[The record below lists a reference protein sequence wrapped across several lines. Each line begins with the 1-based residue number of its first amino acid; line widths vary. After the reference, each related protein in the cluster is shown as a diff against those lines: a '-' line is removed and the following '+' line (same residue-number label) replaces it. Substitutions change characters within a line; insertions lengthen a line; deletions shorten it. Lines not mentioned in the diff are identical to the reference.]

1 MPLADDSSSGRAA
14 RFDAIF
20 KAYDVRGTV
29 PDQLDGRIVAAIGA
43 GFARFARTIEGA
55 SSIAVGRDMR
65 SSGRELSRALA
76 AGVLSEGLD
85 VLDIGLAS
93 TDLLYFASGSLAMPG
108 AMLTAS
114 HNPASYNGVK
124 FCLAGAKPVGQD
136 SGLGEIRDGAE
147 RALASGSAS
156 DMPDPTTDPRY
167 RATDLL
173 DEFAAHV
180 RSFIDVSALRHM
192 RVVAD
197 TANGMGGLVA
207 PRVFAGLPV
216 DLEILFGDLDGTFPN
231 HPADP
236 IQSENLAALRARVL
250 EVGADV
256 GLAFDGDADRVFL
269 VDDKAE
275 PLSGSLTTSIVAAA
289 VLGKHPGATILYN
302 LICSKA
308 VPEVII
314 EHGGMPVRTRVGHSF
329 VKATMAATG
338 AVFGGEHSGHY
349 YFADNYRA
357 DSGII
362 AALTVLEAMSK
373 STTPLSELR
382 RPFERYFDSGEIN
395 TKVRD
400 VGIVLSG
407 VEERYLAAGAS
418 LDHLDGLTVDL
429 GSWWFNLR
437 PSNTEPLLR
446 LNLEAGSAQECAARL
461 ADVRRLIFTLDARMT
476 ELPDGALHHDT

>member
-1 MPLADDSSSGRAA
+1 MASTAA
-14 RFDAIF
+14 PAPEAASPFAAIF
-20 KAYDVRGTV
+20 KAYDVRGIV
-29 PDQLDGRIVAAIGA
+29 PDQLSGPIAAAIGA
-43 GFARFARTIEGA
+43 GFARFARTAEGA

-65 SSGRELSRALA
+65 SSGVELSRALA
-76 AGVLSEGLD
+76 AGIISEGLG
-85 VLDIGLAS
+85 VIDIGLVS
-93 TDLLYFASGSLAMPG
+93 TDLLYFASGYLDMPG

-114 HNPASYNGVK
+114 HNPANYNGIK

-136 SGLGEIRDGAE
+136 SGLGDIRAGAE
-147 RALASGSAS
+147 EVLADASAS
-156 DMPDPTTDPRY
+156 EAADPSGNPRY
-167 RATDLL
+167 STIDLL
-173 DEFAAHV
+173 AEFATHV
-180 RSFIDVSALRHM
+180 HSFIDVSALRHM
-192 RVVAD
+192 RIVAD

-216 DLEILFGDLDGTFPN
+216 DLEVLFGELDGTFPN

-236 IQSENLAALRARVL
+236 IQPENLVPLRARVL

-289 VLGKHPGATILYN
+289 VLDKHPGATILYN

-308 VPEVII
+308 VPEIVL
-314 EHGGMPVRTRVGHSF
+314 ERGGTPVRTRVGHSF
-329 VKATMAATG
+329 VKATMAETG
-338 AVFGGEHSGHY
+338 ALFGGEHSGHY
-349 YFADNYRA
+349 YFRENYRA

-362 AALTVLEAMSK
+362 AAVTVLELMSK
-373 STTPLSELR
+373 SALPLSELR
-382 RPFERYFDSGEIN
+382 KPFERYTDSGEIN
-395 TKVRD
+395 TKVDD
-400 VGIVLSG
+400 VPTILSG

-418 LDHLDGLTVDL
+418 LDYLDGLTVDL

-446 LNLEAGSAQECAARL
+446 LNLEANSAGECAAHV
-461 ADVRRLIFTLDARMT
+461 ADVVRLIHSL
-476 ELPDGALHHDT
+476 DGATTTGSSEHGA